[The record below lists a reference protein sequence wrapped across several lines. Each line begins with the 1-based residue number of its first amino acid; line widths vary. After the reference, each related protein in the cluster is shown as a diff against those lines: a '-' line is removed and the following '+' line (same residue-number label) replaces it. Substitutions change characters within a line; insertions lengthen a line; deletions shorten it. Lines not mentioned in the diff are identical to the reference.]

1 MRRVYMD
8 ANATTPL
15 LPEVME
21 AMRPYWMEHFGNAS
35 SIHLHGQQ
43 ARTAVDH
50 ARETLADFFHCHGAE
65 VVFNSGGTEGD
76 NSAIFGLLRP
86 GDHFVTTS
94 IEHSAILEAAKRLTD
109 KGIDTTFV
117 APQPSGLIDPE
128 DIRRVLR
135 PETRLI
141 SVMLANNETGV
152 LQPVEEIGKIARA
165 VGAYF
170 HIDAVQGAGKVE
182 LDVRR
187 FGCHLCSI
195 SAHKMHGP
203 KGIGAMF
210 IRRGTPIEPLLVG
223 GSHERRRRAGTEN
236 VPGIVGLAKAAEL
249 AMHSLEDGT
258 INRLAALRDRLEA
271 GLLQIHGTGVNGSS
285 IPQMLGAPSLPRT
298 CSCGKGGI
306 PRTSTGFLHEHDAQS
321 NDCHPEQALIG
332 CHPER
337 AHLSAP
343 EGQQENS
350 PGQAQRSLGKE
361 ASTDL
366 APRRGAA
373 NSFVHQELGAPGP
386 DFRTWESTNP
396 VPRVANTTNI
406 WFDQLEGEAL
416 VIALDLKGVCISGGS
431 ACHSG
436 ATEPSHVLMA
446 MGLDKTRARASLRF
460 SLLKTATEADVDYVL
475 LVVPEAVEHLRA
487 LSPVAAGTLG

>member
-1 MRRVYMD
+1 MD

-35 SIHLHGQQ
+35 SIHLDGQR
-43 ARTAVDH
+43 AHTAVDQ
-50 ARETLADFFHCHGAE
+50 ARETVAEFFNCHAAE

-76 NSAIFGLLRP
+76 NTAIFGLLHP
-86 GDHFVTTS
+86 GDHFITTS
-94 IEHSAILEAAKRLTD
+94 IEHSAILQAAKRVAQD
-109 KGIDTTFV
+109 GVETTFV
-117 APQPSGLIDPE
+117 DPQPSGLIDPM
-128 DIRRVLR
+128 DILRAVR

-152 LQPVEEIGKIARA
+152 RQPVEEIGKIAA
-165 VGAYF
+165 DTGVFF

-182 LDVRR
+182 FDVRR
-187 FGCHLCSI
+187 FGCHLLSI

-210 IRRGTPIEPLLVG
+210 VRRGTPLEPLLVG
-223 GSHERRRRAGTEN
+223 GSHERRQRAGTEN

-258 INRLAALRDRLEA
+258 ISRLASLRDHLETE
-271 GLLQIHGTGVNGSS
+271 LLRIPGTGLNGVDGTK
-285 IPQMLGAPSLPRT
+285 PA
-298 CSCGKGGI
+298 
-306 PRTSTGFLHEHDAQS
+306 
-321 NDCHPEQALIG
+321 
-332 CHPER
+332 
-337 AHLSAP
+337 
-343 EGQQENS
+343 
-350 PGQAQRSLGKE
+350 
-361 ASTDL
+361 
-366 APRRGAA
+366 
-373 NSFVHQELGAPGP
+373 
-386 DFRTWESTNP
+386 
-396 VPRVANTTNI
+396 PRVANTTNI

-416 VIALDLKGVCISGGS
+416 VIALDLKGVAVSGGS

-460 SLLKTATEADVDYVL
+460 SLLKTVTEADVDHVL
-475 LVVPEAVEHLRA
+475 RILPEAVEHLRA
-487 LSPVAAGTLG
+487 VSPVAAGTLG